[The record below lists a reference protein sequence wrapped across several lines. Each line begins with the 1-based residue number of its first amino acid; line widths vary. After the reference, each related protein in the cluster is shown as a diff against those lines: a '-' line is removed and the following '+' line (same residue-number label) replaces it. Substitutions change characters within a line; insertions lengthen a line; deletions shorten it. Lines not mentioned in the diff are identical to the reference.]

1 MRKGIVKERHT
12 NTNGE
17 VIGQFDVNPLLNN
30 IIYDV
35 EFADGT
41 IKAYAANVIAQNMY
55 AAMSDDG
62 KCRQVIESIL
72 DHRTDQDVLPKSKKY
87 IISKTGR
94 RQMGKTTIGW
104 SILVKWE
111 NGEEQ
116 WVPLRMMKLNHPIK
130 MAEYAVSREIS
141 DEPAFY
147 WWVPYTLRK
156 QDTIVSS
163 ICVRIAK
170 SNYKYGIKI
179 PKTIKEVLTLDAE
192 NGNTL

>member
-1 MRKGIVKERHT
+1 M
-12 NTNGE
+12 
-17 VIGQFDVNPLLNN
+17 IGHFDVNPLLNN

-41 IKAYAANVIAQNMY
+41 IKKYAANVIAQNKY
-55 AAMSDDG
+55 AAISDDG
-62 KCRQVIESIL
+62 KCRQAIKSIL
-72 DHRTDQDVLPKSKKY
+72 DHRTNQDALFKSKKY
-87 IISKTGR
+87 IINKTGR
-94 RQMGKTTIGW
+94 RQMRKTTICW
-104 SILVKWE
+104 YTLVKCK

-141 DEPAFY
+141 DEPAFC

-156 QDTIVSS
+156 RDTIVSS
-163 ICVRIAK
+163 IHVRIAK
-170 SNYKYGIKI
+170 SNYKYGVKMS
-179 PKTIKEVLTLDAE
+179 KTIKEALILDAE